1 MNIKIQDMNE
11 KILSVAFLLA
21 VLCLYSC
28 NEEEKQEQMLVG
40 NLVTLHVPVNGID
53 EGGAESA
60 QTRGTAQN
68 TAITVEEELEE
79 GLTFECVLTPDVTA
93 KTRAGVSASPVADN
107 AKILMIAYWSN
118 GNLYKYETFTPANPK
133 IHLPEGENFKLI
145 FYSYNS
151 TEAPA
156 LDGIVSGGIQSG
168 SFGGYFSPGAGLRD
182 KDEDYDKNLMWT
194 KIEDTGEISTSTIL
208 PGIIFT
214 HLFSQVQWTA
224 QSTAG
229 PITACKASLFPTLL
243 NATIRIG
250 ELKDLAPNDRNVWSG
265 DPAGSWGRPLIDFST
280 SAGASATVTSGAP
293 QTMSFIPNEG
303 REISVELD
311 HITVNGNVFAAKSIN
326 FNKKLSRGIRYLLT
340 SNIKRKCTITFE
352 SEDNTKGYVTL
363 NGEQSITQSVTS
375 WGEQLSCTPRAAY
388 HHKFDGWYSS
398 KDGFRTKLST
408 TAGMYTID
416 DDGKLTVTVNKDT
429 EGYTYQARFAFTQ
442 VRVQWVCVPEEGG
455 SINQLYLMFDKGGS
469 ARSEVTNISFNY
481 TFDGWYNDK
490 DVKIT
495 STSVSDTAYISNNG
509 RRINLQ
515 NVMAD
520 AIYYAKFIKSSTLP
534 ITISAAPT
542 VATLGRASGSY
553 GSSVITTNDENGWTA
568 TIPASCNWLKLDK
581 NSGMNR
587 HNVNFSTLS
596 ENTTDVVRSVI
607 ITVASNSEPEK
618 ATQVMVNQLA
628 NHTSGEIII
637 ATQPGTAPWGTAV
650 GLIDKYNA
658 VVSSPWVVY
667 SFPDGEN
674 RLLPDAG
681 EDTAVPWVGCKGY
694 SELPDGSDRGTWRM
708 PTQAEVYAMQSFYPG
723 ALWCTDNTGQ
733 GARHTASSIGGM
745 ITSRSRSLSYRCVR
759 NK

>member
-40 NLVTLHVPVNGID
+40 NLVTLNVPVDGID

-133 IHLPEGENFKLI
+133 IHLPEGGNFKLI

-156 LDGIVSGGIQSG
+156 LDGIVSGAIQSG
-168 SFGGYFSPGAGLRD
+168 SFGGYFSPGASLRD

-229 PITACKASLFPTLL
+229 PITACKASLFPTLR

-250 ELKDLAPNDRNVWSG
+250 ELKDMAPNERNVWSG

-293 QTMSFIPNEG
+293 QTMSFIPNEE

-311 HITVNGNVFAAKSIN
+311 HITVNGNVFTAKSIK

-340 SNIKRKCTITFE
+340 SNIKRRCTITFE
-352 SEDNTKGYVTL
+352 SEDNTKGYVSLT
-363 NGEQSITQSVTS
+363 GEQSVAS

-388 HHKFDGWYSS
+388 QHKFDGWYSS

-429 EGYTYQARFAFTQ
+429 EGYTYQARFAFTK

-469 ARSEVTNISFNY
+469 AHSEVTNISSNY

-520 AIYYAKFIKSSTLP
+520 AIYYAKFTENVYSLDYDYYAWDAKGKYTWPLTEDSKPNTGNFAQYSCKDCLSREEAIRMLEAGWYSDVNGPEYTNSSGVTSRHGIWVRKRDGWYTGEIDVNKSRFW
-534 ITISAAPT
+534 
-542 VATLGRASGSY
+542 RAG
-553 GSSVITTNDENGWTA
+553 TA
-568 TIPASCNWLKLDK
+568 TDEIRTSGKYIYFPMMGGKRDGGPYNGIASDAWWLNHGDGNDLDSHGIPTRWTE
-581 NSGMNR
+581 NSGAAILAFYNSTFNSIENSVWLR
-587 HNVNFSTLS
+587 RGFSPS
-596 ENTTDVVRSVI
+596 YATD
-607 ITVASNSEPEK
+607 
-618 ATQVMVNQLA
+618 ATNLF
-628 NHTSGEIII
+628 
-637 ATQPGTAPWGTAV
+637 V
-650 GLIDKYNA
+650 GMWKEYGA
-658 VVSSPWVVY
+658 M
-667 SFPDGEN
+667 
-674 RLLPDAG
+674 
-681 EDTAVPWVGCKGY
+681 
-694 SELPDGSDRGTWRM
+694 RM
-708 PTQAEVYAMQSFYPG
+708 IMP
-723 ALWCTDNTGQ
+723 
-733 GARHTASSIGGM
+733 
-745 ITSRSRSLSYRCVR
+745 
-759 NK
+759 